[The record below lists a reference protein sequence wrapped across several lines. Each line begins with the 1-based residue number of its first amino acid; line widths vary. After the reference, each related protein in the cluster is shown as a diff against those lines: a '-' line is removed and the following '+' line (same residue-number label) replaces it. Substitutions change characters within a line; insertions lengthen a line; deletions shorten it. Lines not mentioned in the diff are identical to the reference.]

1 MTTVP
6 YPEKMFEDLQMG
18 KKESYND
25 SKGIE
30 RLHAT
35 RRIDIYKG
43 NEIAILKPSNHKMK
57 RGGRQNQEH

>member
-18 KKESYND
+18 KKESYD
-25 SKGIE
+25 SKGIQ

-35 RRIDIYKG
+35 RRIDIHKG
-43 NEIAILKPSNHKMK
+43 NEISILKPSNHKMK
-57 RGGRQNQEH
+57 RGG